1 MEKEVKMKK
10 PILLFIIIILFI
22 SLIFNGFLSYVY
34 LVLPWNIKCLEKNI
48 QLQLKKQKCD
58 SLLKLSDRY
67 PI

>member
-48 QLQLKKQKCD
+48 QLQLKKQECD